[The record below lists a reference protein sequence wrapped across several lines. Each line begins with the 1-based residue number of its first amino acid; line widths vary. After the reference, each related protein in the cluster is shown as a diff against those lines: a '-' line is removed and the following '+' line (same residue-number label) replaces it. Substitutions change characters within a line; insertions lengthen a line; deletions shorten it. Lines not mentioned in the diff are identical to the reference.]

1 MSANE
6 PNIAPHRAMSIS
18 EVSAATGVS
27 ARRIVSLIEDA
38 ILPESVCLKNGKT
51 QALRAYSMPM
61 TVFCEKD
68 STAIDKRM
76 RNEVLHLA
84 GNFAKENWRRLLDD
98 PEQAESLRFMS
109 GRNEIAL
116 GKHVREAMIGLNRL
130 IDARGRVVEDPDML
144 GGIPTIRGKRISVY
158 QIAGLCENEEVD
170 TVLEHYPSLSRADV
184 EAAALYAKAYPIPPR
199 RQLTD
204 RQRANAYPGARLI
217 SKTVMKLSTQA

>member
-1 MSANE
+1 MPANE
-6 PNIAPHRAMSIS
+6 RNIAPYRAMSIS
-18 EVSAATGVS
+18 EASAATRVS
-27 ARRIVSLIEDA
+27 ARRIERLIEEA
-38 ILPESVCLKNGKT
+38 ILPESVCLKNGNT

-68 STAIDKRM
+68 STVFDKRM
-76 RNEVLHLA
+76 GNEIMHLV

-98 PEQAESLRFMS
+98 PEQAESLRFSS

-116 GKHVREAMIGLNRL
+116 GKHVREAMVGLNRL

-170 TVLEHYPSLSRADV
+170 TVLEHYPSLSREEV

-204 RQRANAYPGARLI
+204 LQRANAYPGARLI

>member
-1 MSANE
+1 MLKNE
-6 PNIAPHRAMSIS
+6 RNIAPHRAMSIS
-18 EVSAATGVS
+18 EASAATGVP
-27 ARRIVSLIEDA
+27 AGRIERLIEDA
-38 ILPESVCLKNGKT
+38 ILPESVCLNNDKT

-68 STAIDKRM
+68 STVFDKPM

-98 PEQAESLRFMS
+98 PEQAESLRFTS
-109 GRNEIAL
+109 GRIEIAL
-116 GKHVREAMIGLNRL
+116 GMYVREAMVGLNRL
-130 IDARGRVVEDPDML
+130 IDARDRVVEDPDML
-144 GGIPTIRGKRISVY
+144 GGIPTIRGKRISAY
-158 QIAGLCENEEVD
+158 QIAGLRENEELD
-170 TVLEHYPSLSRADV
+170 TVLEHYPSLSSEDV

-217 SKTVMKLSTQA
+217 SKTVMKLSAQA